1 MNLQASPLLESASSS
16 ASTAQRPRGS
26 GAGERLALLFF
37 SGPALLWFV
46 IFMIGP
52 LVSMFYLATLD
63 WNSLVSEPAAAGL
76 ANFERL
82 LSDPVFR
89 AAIGN
94 TALYL
99 LVAVPMM
106 IPLAFLLGFFLSRR
120 PLGYRLLSIIF
131 FTPALVSAS
140 ARAMIFLGV
149 YLPDGIINDFLR
161 TIGQDAATR
170 PWLADNATALWSV
183 VAVEIWSG
191 IGFTGVILAAR
202 LSGVQ
207 EDLYEAARLDGAST
221 WTVIWRIAYPVTRD
235 FVGVMTM
242 LQFLWLL
249 LGSAQNVLLL
259 THGGPGSASMTL
271 SFYLYNQAFEAGRV
285 GYSQAIGVVLFVVGL
300 AGMLV
305 IRRAFRT
312 SA

>member
-1 MNLQASPLLESASSS
+1 MQASSRLESASSS
-16 ASTAQRPRGS
+16 ANTAQHPRAS
-26 GAGERLALLFF
+26 GAGERLALLLFT
-37 SGPALLWFV
+37 GPALLWFV

-76 ANFERL
+76 ANFRRL
-82 LSDPVFR
+82 LTDPVFR
-89 AAIGN
+89 AAVGN
-94 TALYL
+94 TVLYL
-99 LVAVPMM
+99 LVAVPVM

-120 PLGYRLLSIIF
+120 PPGYRLLSIIF

-140 ARAMIFLGV
+140 ARAMIFVGV
-149 YLPDGIINDFLR
+149 YLPGGIINDFLR
-161 TIGQDAATR
+161 AIGQDAATR
-170 PWLADNATALWSV
+170 PWLADNSTALWSV
-183 VAVEIWSG
+183 VAVEIWAG
-191 IGFTGVILAAR
+191 IGFTGVLFAAA
-202 LSGVQ
+202 LSAVP
-207 EDLYEAARLDGAST
+207 EELYEAARLDGAST
-221 WTVIWRIAYPVTRD
+221 WTVIWRIAYPVTRG

-285 GYSQAIGVVLFVVGL
+285 GYSQAIGVLLFAVGL

-312 SA
+312 SF